1 MTDGEG
7 RSVRRGLSRAV
18 HRGRSWHL
26 GSITLRL
33 IPDLNQ
39 KKFFPVFSA
48 PCSHKHFRTGV
59 NQETCKEMG
68 EKMAVGFKESDFTVV
83 FLPILFVCLFG
94 LKALKSLKS
103 YSSALS
109 CSSKEYLSL
118 SRYTALIYILSSK
131 QTLTLQ
137 SATFEAFIQDN

>member
-1 MTDGEG
+1 M
-7 RSVRRGLSRAV
+7 RRGLSRAV

-83 FLPILFVCLFG
+83 FFCRYCLFVCL
-94 LKALKSLKS
+94 
-103 YSSALS
+103 
-109 CSSKEYLSL
+109 
-118 SRYTALIYILSSK
+118 
-131 QTLTLQ
+131 
-137 SATFEAFIQDN
+137 D